1 MKSFLQSDAPEAK
14 SSKFRH
20 LKQGNFKTRTAALAI
35 VTFGAVTLSI
45 VLASAATTFDDPH
58 AEGASGAAVQKRL
71 GRCKAPTLP
80 PPFAM

>member
-1 MKSFLQSDAPEAK
+1 MKSFFQSPSPEAR
-14 SSKFRH
+14 SSRFRH
-20 LKQGNFKTRTAALAI
+20 FKQGNFKTRTAALAI
-35 VTFGAVTLSI
+35 GMIGTVMTSI

-58 AEGASGAAVQKRL
+58 AEGASGATVQKRL